1 MEKLTEQGRLTEE
14 QEAEL
19 AELRSKVAG
28 RKKKDQEVTE
38 TGAGGPVADRSAG
51 PKGVLEQAGAEW
63 DGWSVGDVDV
73 DGSVDEVVGDP
84 GGEGRDAVSSSV
96 LGGDGQVFSRVLAER
111 LGTEGSGLSI
121 RAGAGPAGQVGR
133 LGESE
138 AGWGSGRFT
147 SGGLSGWGAAVPV
160 DDTAGGVAG
169 QRGPGEQ
176 AAPTEVEIRARIAAL
191 QDAVEL
197 IEAQEAGLE
206 MVRERDEDG
215 QALRESVKVL
225 RAELAVLQAGL
236 AKFVPAGIAR
246 LAEVAGRL
254 ERHLRTMPPEFDPNG
269 VREYVETMK
278 QRVHQGRWTPA
289 ELQTVESRL
298 GDMLRVEGRL
308 RSARRAKVREVYV
321 QAGQAIAQGRV
332 PRCAWWGE
340 FPAGRASGIRGRV
353 QAPGR

>member
-1 MEKLTEQGRLTEE
+1 MAEQGPLTEE

-28 RKKKDQEVTE
+28 REEGPGGD
-38 TGAGGPVADRSAG
+38 GDRGGGPVADRSAG
-51 PKGVLEQAGAEW
+51 PKVLEQAGAEW

-121 RAGAGPAGQVGR
+121 RAGAGLTGQVGR

-138 AGWGSGRFT
+138 AGWGSGRLT

-236 AKFVPAGIAR
+236 AKFVLLG
-246 LAEVAGRL
+246 
-254 ERHLRTMPPEFDPNG
+254 LRG
-269 VREYVETMK
+269 WLRW
-278 QRVHQGRWTPA
+278 RVGW
-289 ELQTVESRL
+289 
-298 GDMLRVEGRL
+298 
-308 RSARRAKVREVYV
+308 
-321 QAGQAIAQGRV
+321 
-332 PRCAWWGE
+332 
-340 FPAGRASGIRGRV
+340 SGICGRCRRNSIRTV
-353 QAPGR
+353 CVSTSKL